1 MRWAVYFCLVVSLE
15 ASAAPPPT
23 RLLEPSAPQWTL
35 QVTSYG
41 ELGRD
46 LSALF
51 IPFFAGRDFVPN
63 SLWASRLKVDE
74 ADAIYF
80 GSNSDYIAVI
90 GRYSCVIIRY
100 YGTVLVYPR
109 FDDRGLKK
117 RAGLFRDDI
126 GRFLAE
132 LPEPRPTTKDLDL
145 RSTYCA
151 KPDLTIVGAD
161 RAR

>member
-1 MRWAVYFCLVVSLE
+1 MRWAVYLWLVVSLE
-15 ASAAPPPT
+15 ASATPPPT
-23 RLLEPSAPQWTL
+23 RLFEPSAPQWTL

-41 ELGRD
+41 EQGRD

-51 IPFFAGRDFVPN
+51 IPFFAGRDFAPN
-63 SLWASRLKVDE
+63 SLRAFRLNVDE

-90 GRYSCVIIRY
+90 GRYNCLIIRY

-117 RAGLFRDDI
+117 RAELFRDEI
-126 GRFLAE
+126 GHFLAE

-151 KPDLTIVGAD
+151 KPDLTIAGAD
-161 RAR
+161 RVR